1 MDGIERDR
9 DEHLADPEA
18 GGALRNRRRK
28 IGALGAMDG
37 PAAQPFG
44 EGHAGKTDAPRRGRL
59 TASSDRAYASGPLD
73 LTEVDDDDDAEDGE
87 VAYYHDGGVS
97 HADAGEGSDG
107 EEDHPEG
114 RDDDENDDA
123 GEGGAEEGEHEEYE
137 YDSWGEWLVDNKPK
151 AFGSLLLVLAIFFGV
166 LYFGWQFA
174 SGGGEEEDDDDVV
187 VGEVAAA
194 PREAKAEGG
203 VDRGS
208 PAAGDAGEL
217 VVVVPD
223 GGREGPVAVSLS
235 ESEVRAEA
243 ASWSGE
249 KKVQEP
255 DEGGKEGSASVSLR
269 GDGASSSASCNSV
282 LSEREA
288 RSWLC
293 NMKDTSMEGLIFTA
307 SQNSDPGQA
316 ALEGRMPFLGGSYLV
331 KSEDG
336 SFSAS
341 GHYEDVLLDEFTME
355 RTYTD
360 KYLGESGEPKK
371 RTMTVEYKIKGDVGL
386 MPAPV
391 GYEEPPPQE
400 GAPSGAPQAA
410 DATTTS

>member
-1 MDGIERDR
+1 MDGRERDR
-9 DEHLADPEA
+9 DELLAGPEA

-28 IGALGAMDG
+28 IGALGANDG
-37 PAAQPFG
+37 PAAQPLG
-44 EGHAGKTDAPRRGRL
+44 EGPAAKEGAPRRGRPGARG
-59 TASSDRAYASGPLD
+59 ASSDRAFASGPLD
-73 LTEVDDDDDAEDGE
+73 LTEVDDDADAEDAE
-87 VAYYHDGGVS
+87 VAYFHHDDDVS
-97 HADAGEGSDG
+97 RADGEGADV
-107 EEDHPEG
+107 EEDDHPEG
-114 RDDDENDDA
+114 RD
-123 GEGGAEEGEHEEYE
+123 EGGAEEDDAVGYEEHE
-137 YDSWGEWLVDNKPK
+137 YDSWSEWLVDNKPK

-174 SGGGEEEDDDDVV
+174 SSGGGEEEDVV

-203 VDRGS
+203 AGRGS
-208 PAAGDAGEL
+208 PAARDAGEL

-223 GGREGPVAVSLS
+223 GGREGPVEVFLS

-243 ASWSGE
+243 ALWSGE
-249 KKVQEP
+249 MKVQEP
-255 DEGGKEGSASVSLR
+255 TEDGKEGSASVSLSS
-269 GDGASSSASCNSV
+269 DGASSSASCNSV
-282 LSEREA
+282 LSERGA

-293 NMKDTSMEGLIFTA
+293 NIKDTSMEGLIFTA

-341 GHYEDVLLDEFTME
+341 GHYEDVLLDESTVE

-360 KYLGESGEPKK
+360 KYLGQSGEPKK
-371 RTMTVEYKIKGDVGL
+371 RTIAVEYKIKGDGGL

-391 GYEEPPPQE
+391 GYEEPPPQGDPPGTPPAD
-400 GAPSGAPQAA
+400 GAS
-410 DATTTS
+410 